1 MSFASFMKSMGLW
14 KSPKGPTG
22 SGASANI
29 PPKPSEPSSTEADA
43 ILAEA
48 GPVSGEQ
55 AVKLILSGRAPDN
68 LQATGPVLFRSKQK
82 IVLPT
87 GFTAPSITCVGDV
100 LDSLP
105 DFLSARRISVLG
117 SSLKHIGRG
126 LKCRSLDLEMT
137 GIESLPDDIEASDRI
152 NLSRCLRLRRLP
164 QGLSTGS
171 LVLTGCTGLAELPE
185 GLDVAFLELSDCTS
199 LRRLPDDLSIR
210 GGRLSIRNCPW
221 LTRLPDGLG
230 EISELDVSGCLN
242 LTSLPET
249 LTVTSWI
256 DIAGSG
262 ITSLPERM
270 KNVGLRWRG
279 ITVSHRMVFE
289 PHLLDPRDVLNEQNA
304 ELRRV
309 MIERIGYERLLSATN
324 AEEVDRDQDAGGE
337 RRLLRI
343 PVGGDEPVVCVA
355 VKCPSTGHQF
365 FLRVPPQMRS
375 CREAVAWTA
384 GYDDPDQYRPAYE
397 T

>member
-1 MSFASFMKSMGLW
+1 MWFASFMKSMGLW
-14 KSPKGPTG
+14 KSQKAPTG
-22 SGASANI
+22 SGASASI
-29 PPKPSEPSSTEADA
+29 PPKPSAPSSTEGDD
-43 ILAEA
+43 ILAGS
-48 GPVSGEQ
+48 GPFTGQQ

-68 LQATGPVLFRSKQK
+68 LQAIGPVSFWGNQTV
-82 IVLPT
+82 VLPT
-87 GFTAPSITCVGDV
+87 GLTAPSISCVGV
-100 LDSLP
+100 NIEALP
-105 DFLSARRISVLG
+105 DFLSSRRILVSGL
-117 SSLKHIGRG
+117 SLKRIGRG
-126 LKCRSLDLEMT
+126 LKCRSLDLERT
-137 GIESLPDDIEASDRI
+137 GIESLPDDIEAGDRI

-171 LVLTGCTGLAELPE
+171 LILSGCTALGELPG

-199 LRRLPDDLSIR
+199 LRRLPDDLRIR

-221 LTRLPDGLG
+221 LTRLPEGLG

-242 LTSLPET
+242 LTALPES

-270 KNVGLRWRG
+270 KHVGLRWRG

-289 PHLLDPRDVLNEQNA
+289 PHLLDPAEVLNERNA

-343 PVGGDEPVVCVA
+343 PVVGDEAIVCVS

-365 FLRVPPQMRS
+365 FLRVPPQMS
-375 CREAVAWTA
+375 TCREAVAWTA